1 MSSYHT
7 TNHITRH
14 SQSSTNKHINHQPP
28 TGKALA
34 CSTSVG
40 TRVWSLNDGGMD
52 TFDTLNGKKSKG
64 TKGGGNQ
71 PLSVRKLD
79 LPVSLAQEFSQALAF
94 SVDGRRLAAYCP
106 MSSTTGAR
114 VGSSGQSTRAILKG
128 SLVLLSLVNTSSTK
142 YDQPNDEED
151 EEEEEEDEEEEGNN
165 RKKRH
170 RMSQQKKQAA
180 KRAKRHEKST
190 SSSSSSSSSDSEL
203 TVNVWH
209 TFDHALN
216 VRHTNGGNRTGARAS
231 RNSNASGNNH
241 ASRGDGT
248 VEYSDDGLEYVVTSM
263 VFSPDGLWCVRYFV
277 SCPILLLF
285 HSQHSFLSYPF
296 CEHLIHLL
304 ICFLSIFLIVVTQS
318 SQYIHPC
325 IHRCIYK
332 QAGRHGCKS
341 CCVCLRFGS
350 ATFALAIA
358 TRTCSHHLF
367 GISSTKYCILGR
379 RTSE

>member
-1 MSSYHT
+1 
-7 TNHITRH
+7 
-14 SQSSTNKHINHQPP
+14 
-28 TGKALA
+28 
-34 CSTSVG
+34 
-40 TRVWSLNDGGMD
+40 MD

-128 SLVLLSLVNTSSTK
+128 SLVLLSLVNISSSTK

-170 RMSQQKKQAA
+170 RMSQQKKQAT

-203 TVNVWH
+203 TVSVWH

-304 ICFLSIFLIVVTQS
+304 LSFHTIFLIFSTSNHPNVS
-318 SQYIHPC
+318 IHPC
-325 IHRCIYK
+325 IYLQTGWPSWMQVVLCMCTIWIGY
-332 QAGRHGCKS
+332 
-341 CCVCLRFGS
+341 VCTGD
-350 ATFALAIA
+350 
-358 TRTCSHHLF
+358 CHSHLLPSPVWHFIHKVLHPW
-367 GISSTKYCILGR
+367 SSHKRIIHSWYMKWMIWTDKG
-379 RTSE
+379 